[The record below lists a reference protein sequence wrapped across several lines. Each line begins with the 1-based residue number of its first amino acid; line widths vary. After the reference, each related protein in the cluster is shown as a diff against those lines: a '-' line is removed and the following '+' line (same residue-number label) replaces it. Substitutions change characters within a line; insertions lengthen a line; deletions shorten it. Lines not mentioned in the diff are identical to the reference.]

1 MSNEVFPIDLS
12 KFKPLSIDPWI
23 VKKLSAKHKEN
34 LTANIKLCRTAI
46 AFFTAIGKD
55 SGYGGHTGGAF
66 DTVPEVMI
74 LDSFFRARPDKF
86 VPIFFDEAGHRVA
99 TQYLMSVLY
108 GHMEPEALLHY
119 RVGHKKLPG
128 HPELGMT
135 PGVKFSS
142 GRLGHMWP
150 MLNGVAMANKEKIVC
165 CLGSDGSQQE
175 GNSAEAARLSV
186 AQNLN
191 VKMIIDDNDVTIA
204 GHPSEYMKGYSVKS
218 TLQGH
223 GLWVTEVN
231 GEELD
236 DLYTNIRRCILCEG
250 PCAVIVKRPMA
261 PGVPGVEGTT
271 HAHDAL
277 TGQQAIPYLEA
288 SNCTKA
294 IEYLKTK
301 VKKTSDPQ
309 KDYLGS
315 SGKKDSNRKAFG
327 KIVSNILLRLSPEDR
342 QSKVMV
348 IDCDLEGSTGLNTIH
363 KSVPD
368 VYTMGGIME
377 RGNLL
382 TAAGFGMQ
390 FGKQGIYSTFA
401 AFLEMCCSEITMA
414 RLNNCN
420 LLCHYSHSGVDD
432 MADNTCHFGLNI
444 FFADNGLL
452 NQYDTKLYFPADVDQ
467 LTAITE
473 KIFWQPGLRFI
484 FTTRSKLPAI
494 LDESGKPF
502 YGKGYSFTPGKDE
515 IVRKGKGYIVSFG
528 DALYRCL
535 DAVERLK
542 NEGHEVGLIN
552 KPTLNV
558 VDEEM
563 MKQIGH
569 SSFVLVV
576 ESISIKNGLGVRFGS
591 WLLER
596 GYCPKYAHIG
606 SHQEG
611 SGGLWE
617 HAYHQGFDSTSVYN
631 KAKQMI
637 TTIAKL

>member
-23 VKKLSAKHKEN
+23 VKKLSVKQKED

-175 GNSAEAARLSV
+175 GNNAEAARLSV

-231 GEELD
+231 GEKLD
-236 DLYTNIRRCILCEG
+236 DLYTNIRRGILCEG
-250 PCAVIVKRPMA
+250 PCAVIIKRPMA
-261 PGVPGVEGTT
+261 PGIPGIEGTT
-271 HAHDAL
+271 HGHDAL

-288 SNCTKA
+288 SNCSKA

-315 SGKKDSNRKAFG
+315 SSKKESNRKSFG
-327 KIVSNILLRLSPEDR
+327 RIVSNILLRLSPEDR

-390 FGKQGIYSTFA
+390 PGKQGIYSTFA

-414 RLNNCN
+414 RLNHCN

-452 NQYDTKLYFPADVDQ
+452 NQYDTKLYFPADVGQ
-467 LTAITE
+467 LTAVTE
-473 KIFWQPGLRFI
+473 KIFWEPGLRFI
-484 FTTRSKLPAI
+484 FTTRSKVPAI

-542 NEGHEVGLIN
+542 NEGHDVGLIN
-552 KPTLNV
+552 KPTINV

-596 GYCPKYAHIG
+596 GYSPKYSHIG

-631 KAKQMI
+631 KTKQMI